1 MDDLLGSRPVTSV
14 QDALMGQVPDLQI
27 TKSSGA
33 PGSGYDIS
41 VRGATG
47 SINGNSGPLILV
59 DNVPAD
65 MSLLNPEDIE
75 SVTVLKDASS
85 ASIYG
90 ARAAFGVIL
99 ITTKKGSQ
107 GKFTVNYS
115 NNFSFSTPWDLP
127 QKASPIETI
136 QAYKDAGS
144 YSHPNY
150 GQNIDNWLN
159 YLNEYNANPSL
170 YPDGY
175 VIDKNDGR
183 RYNLRETDLIRE
195 VMDKYGFQ
203 QTHNIS
209 AQGGTDK
216 LSYRMGF
223 GYLNEDGVLVTDKD
237 SYDRYNVSS
246 YIRSDALKWLVPELD
261 VKFAKAEQSS
271 FGNNN
276 LYNYAIWFP
285 SFHPTGYGEKDG
297 VSYPYNTPYNVAQLS
312 YPSTNTTENTR
323 ITGRVTLKPFK
334 NFNVVGEYTYETNF
348 YEAESFN
355 PILTFLK
362 GQDSTPTIEDT
373 ATPENSKY
381 SYSTIH
387 TTRSTC

>member
-1 MDDLLGSRPVTSV
+1 M
-14 QDALMGQVPDLQI
+14 
-27 TKSSGA
+27 
-33 PGSGYDIS
+33 
-41 VRGATG
+41 
-47 SINGNSGPLILV
+47 
-59 DNVPAD
+59 
-65 MSLLNPEDIE
+65 
-75 SVTVLKDASS
+75 
-85 ASIYG
+85 
-90 ARAAFGVIL
+90 
-99 ITTKKGSQ
+99 
-107 GKFTVNYS
+107 
-115 NNFSFSTPWDLP
+115 
-127 QKASPIETI
+127 
-136 QAYKDAGS
+136 
-144 YSHPNY
+144 
-150 GQNIDNWLN
+150 
-159 YLNEYNANPSL
+159 
-170 YPDGY
+170 
-175 VIDKNDGR
+175 
-183 RYNLRETDLIRE
+183 
-195 VMDKYGFQ
+195 
-203 QTHNIS
+203 
-209 AQGGTDK
+209 
-216 LSYRMGF
+216 
-223 GYLNEDGVLVTDKD
+223 TDKD